1 MKKGAP
7 LAAFHDALKDSG
19 ITKMLCAELT
29 VKSDRETTGLN
40 GSGLII
46 VNPPFTLK
54 AELHVMLPALKTLLA
69 EDRFASARTFW
80 LRGEE

>member
-7 LAAFHDALKDSG
+7 IADFHAALKATE
-19 ITKMLCAELT
+19 IPKILCVELT

-46 VNPPFTLK
+46 VNPPYTLK
-54 AELHVMLPALKTLLA
+54 QELHTLLPVLKDKLA
-69 EDRFASARTFW
+69 EDRFASERCFW
-80 LRGEE
+80 IRGEE